1 MTEPK
6 LQETGETAD
15 RIIGKLGNP
24 IAGIMV
30 VMAFGFLWMISFFQ
44 RDANELSHWPEEGDL
59 ENQEESP

>member
-24 IAGIMV
+24 LAGIMV
-30 VMAFGFLWMISFFQ
+30 VMTFGFLWMIGFLQ
-44 RDANELSHWPEEGDL
+44 RDANELSYWPEEGDL